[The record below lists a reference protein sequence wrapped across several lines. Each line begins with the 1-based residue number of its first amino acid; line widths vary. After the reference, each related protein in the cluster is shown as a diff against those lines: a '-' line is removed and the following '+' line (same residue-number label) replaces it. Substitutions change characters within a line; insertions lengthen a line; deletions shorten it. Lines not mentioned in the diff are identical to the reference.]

1 MQRYVSMEEQFSL
14 SADQHLVNHI
24 AEELLDLLVDQFGRE
39 LVRLRLDSDR
49 EAQVAVHDSVCAV
62 DSVAQMLLRAQ
73 AIEDRLA
80 QERVEQLVAHWVR
93 HRALAGWLRFVC
105 VRPLGLSDERLIEVA
120 HNSVPIGWI
129 HVRYTQCERSALW
142 ASCLRRSASERT
154 QICNFILHAHMHV

>member
-39 LVRLRLDSDR
+39 LVCLRLDGDR
-49 EAQVAVHDSVCAV
+49 EAQVAVHDSMCAV

-80 QERVEQLVAHWVR
+80 QERVEQLVAH
-93 HRALAGWLRFVC
+93 
-105 VRPLGLSDERLIEVA
+105 
-120 HNSVPIGWI
+120 
-129 HVRYTQCERSALW
+129 
-142 ASCLRRSASERT
+142 
-154 QICNFILHAHMHV
+154 